1 MSKNKLSKFADLL
14 TYPNV
19 LQPSLPVAEAE
30 DTVGGSVTAFPLRG
44 HWAEQHFHNQNPV
57 VLELGCGKGEYTVG
71 LARRFPDKNFIG
83 VDIKGARM
91 WTGATT
97 AIQEH
102 LLNAAFLRTRIEF
115 IERFFAPNE
124 VSEIWLT
131 FPDPQMKKVT
141 KRLTSTY
148 FLQRYRSFLVDN
160 GLIHLKTDSAFLFTY
175 TTMMLEES
183 HLPVLS
189 LTSDLYGAPLS
200 SLDESTKSIL
210 SIKTY
215 YEQQWLERGIS
226 IKHVCFSL
234 PHNAALVE
242 PTADIP
248 RDTYRS
254 FSRHA
259 RHS

>member
-19 LQPSLPVAEAE
+19 FQPSLPIEDAETANPAHIP
-30 DTVGGSVTAFPLRG
+30 AFPLRG
-44 HWAEQHFHNQNPV
+44 HWAEQHFHNHNPI

-83 VDIKGARM
+83 VDIKGARI
-91 WTGATT
+91 WTGATMGL
-97 AIQEH
+97 QEH

-115 IERFFAPNE
+115 IERFFAPGE

-131 FPDPQMKKVT
+131 FPDPQMKKAT

-148 FLQRYRSFLVDN
+148 FLQRYRSFLIDN

-175 TTMMLEES
+175 TSLMLKES
-183 HLPVLS
+183 RLPVLS
-189 LTSDLYGAPLS
+189 HTTDLYAAPQS

-226 IKHVCFSL
+226 IKYVCFSL
-234 PHNAALVE
+234 PHSTPLVE

-254 FSRHA
+254 FSRNA
-259 RHS
+259 R

>member
-19 LQPSLPVAEAE
+19 FQPSLPIEDAETANPT
-30 DTVGGSVTAFPLRG
+30 DIPAFPLRG
-44 HWAEQHFHNQNPV
+44 HWAEQHFHNHNPI

-83 VDIKGARM
+83 VDIKGARI
-91 WTGATT
+91 WTGATMGL
-97 AIQEH
+97 QEH

-115 IERFFAPNE
+115 IERFFAPGE

-131 FPDPQMKKVT
+131 FPDPQMKKAT

-148 FLQRYRSFLVDN
+148 FLQRYRSFLIDN

-175 TTMMLEES
+175 TSLMLKES
-183 HLPVLS
+183 RLPVLS
-189 LTSDLYGAPLS
+189 HTTDLYAAPQS

-226 IKHVCFSL
+226 IKYVCFSL
-234 PHNAALVE
+234 PHSTPLVE

-254 FSRHA
+254 FSRNA
-259 RHS
+259 R